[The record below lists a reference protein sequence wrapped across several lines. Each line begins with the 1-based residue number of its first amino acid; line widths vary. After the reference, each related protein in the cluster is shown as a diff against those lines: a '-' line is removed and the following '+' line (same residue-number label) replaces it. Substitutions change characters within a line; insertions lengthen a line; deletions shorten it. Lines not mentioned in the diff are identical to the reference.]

1 VAAAVAQ
8 VQRALKP
15 VLAALVV
22 LVQAHFLKVLILR
35 AELLLAAAAG
45 IQALAG
51 VLAGAAPA
59 AEVQV
64 ALPSM
69 EETAAARMLLAPYP
83 VAVAV
88 EVRALLPVPV
98 VLVLH

>member
-1 VAAAVAQ
+1 VVVVVAQ

-15 VLAALVV
+15 VQAELVV
-22 LVQAHFLKVLILR
+22 LVQAHFSKVLMLR

-59 AEVQV
+59 AEVQA

-69 EETAAARMLLAPYP
+69 EETAVARMSLAPYP
-83 VAVAV
+83 VAEAV

>member
-1 VAAAVAQ
+1 MVVAQ
-8 VQRALKP
+8 VQRALKQ
-15 VLAALVV
+15 VQAALVV
-22 LVQAHFLKVLILR
+22 LAQAHFLKVLILR

-64 ALPSM
+64 ALPST
-69 EETAAARMLLAPYP
+69 EETAVARMLLAPYP

-88 EVRALLPVPV
+88 EVRALLPVPAP
-98 VLVLH
+98 LVLH